1 MADTQYTMADL
12 QYLMARLR
20 DPATGCPWDIEQTF
34 ASIVPSTIEEAYE
47 VADAIGRSAF
57 DELLDELGDL
67 LFQVIF
73 YAQMASEQQRFDLG
87 DIIHGIVTKLIRRHP
102 HVFVEGTLSSVR
114 KEEAPDEQL
123 IKESWEKIKQEER
136 LKKGDQGVL
145 SSVPAGLPGL
155 IRAQKLGKRAST
167 VGFDWPDVQG
177 VVDKVDEEL
186 LELKNAIT
194 SADKEHIGEELGD
207 LLFTLA
213 QLSRHLGVNVEQCI
227 QGANHKFASRFEV
240 MERIASQPLGN
251 ITAEGLEQLWDQVKR
266 QG

>member
-1 MADTQYTMADL
+1 MTDIRYTMADL

-20 DPATGCPWDIEQTF
+20 DPSTGCPWDIEQTF
-34 ASIVPSTIEEAYE
+34 ESIVPSTIEEAYE

-73 YAQMASEQQRFDLG
+73 YAQMASEQQRFDLD
-87 DIIHGIVTKLIRRHP
+87 DIVQGIVTKLIRRHP
-102 HVFVEGTLSSVR
+102 HVFIDGTLQSVR
-114 KEEAPDEQL
+114 QGGAPDEQL

-145 SSVPAGLPGL
+145 SSVPSGLPGL
-155 IRAQKLGKRAST
+155 IRAQKLGKRAAG

-177 VVDKVDEEL
+177 VIDKVDEEL
-186 LELKNAIT
+186 NELKSAIA
-194 SADKEHIGEELGD
+194 SADKANISEELGD

-213 QLSRHLGVNVEQCI
+213 QLSRHLGVNVEKSI
-227 QGANHKFASRFEV
+227 QAANHKFARRFEI
-240 MERIASQPLGN
+240 MERIASEPLGN
-251 ITAEGLEQLWDQVKR
+251 ITAEGLEQLWDQVKSYS
-266 QG
+266 